1 MHSSIPLF
9 ALFAA
14 GVLGSP
20 LSLFD
25 RLQLKNI
32 VRDVVTEV
40 AVTQVVTVTVFGQ
53 APTATSTSAI
63 AKVHKAYYS
72 GAYRHW
78 HHTRPRSTRMSTRM
92 MISTVLPPSTSSIPA
107 AVSPTSI
114 STSEDEAT
122 DVVDVPTTSDAVD
135 VSTTSD
141 VVDVSTTSDVV
152 DVSTTSDVVDVST
165 TSDVVVV
172 PTTSEVVSVPT
183 STPSAAAPSSV
194 STPSDGSPLSGGI
207 SLLTTV
213 NKYRQLYSLPTLS
226 WSSVLTEN
234 ALKTGTDGGGVTQTH
249 QLNPGSFAQVITPGM
264 STAVVDLGGD
274 TPFEL
279 SYVAWLCE
287 VSSDSQLSAGGVNQC
302 DLVEKVLHMRYSS
315 TGHYDILTS
324 KKYTQIGCAFAR
336 NPGAA
341 ATSVYQGLW
350 VCDLAF

>member
-32 VRDVVTEV
+32 VRDVVTEEV

-92 MISTVLPPSTSSIPA
+92 VTSTVLPSSTSSIPA
-107 AVSPTSI
+107 VVSPTPI
-114 STSEDEAT
+114 STSEDEET
-122 DVVDVPTTSDAVD
+122 DVVDVPTTSE
-135 VSTTSD
+135 
-141 VVDVSTTSDVV
+141 VVDVPTTSE
-152 DVSTTSDVVDVST
+152 
-165 TSDVVVV
+165 VVVV
-172 PTTSEVVSVPT
+172 PTTSEVVVVPTTSETVDVPT

-194 STPSDGSPLSGGI
+194 STLSDGSPLSGGV

-213 NKYRQLYSLPTLS
+213 NKYRQLYSLPKLS
-226 WSSVLTEN
+226 WSSVLTKN

-287 VSSDSQLSAGGVNQC
+287 VSSDPQLSAGGVNQC
-302 DLVEKVLHMRYSS
+302 DLVEKILHMRYSS